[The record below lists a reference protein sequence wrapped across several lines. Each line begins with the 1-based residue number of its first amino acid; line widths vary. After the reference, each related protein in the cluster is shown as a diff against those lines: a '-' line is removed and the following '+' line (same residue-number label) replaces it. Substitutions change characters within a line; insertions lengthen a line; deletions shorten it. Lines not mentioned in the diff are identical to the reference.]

1 MKKQMIAL
9 CLAILLSVL
18 ALAAC
23 SAQEEKA
30 DEIVFGIA
38 QDLDDDLD
46 PHKMISAG
54 TKEIMFNVFEG
65 LLKPTTE
72 GELAPALVLEGVDL
86 LRHLLAAL
94 ALEKLE
100 ALDDAGIVRR
110 ETGECGRAFPRV
122 EDAVAQGHLLGIEVA
137 HSARRFKG
145 KRLGTHGLM
154 LNAECTMHNAE

>member
-1 MKKQMIAL
+1 MIAL

-72 GELAPALVLEGVDL
+72 GELAPALCESYEISADRLSYTFKIRQGVKFHNGSPLTADDVVYSL
-86 LRHLLAAL
+86 LRLRD
-94 ALEKLE
+94 E
-100 ALDDAGIVRR
+100 G
-110 ETGECGRAFPRV
+110 
-122 EDAVAQGHLLGIEVA
+122 
-137 HSARRFKG
+137 
-145 KRLGTHGLM
+145 
-154 LNAECTMHNAE
+154 LNAG